1 LIQTQAKPLTA
12 LSEATTPFIAT
23 GSPSELQRV
32 VVVLGVYLAEE
43 GCSTYDLP

>member
-12 LSEATTPFIAT
+12 SSEATTPFIAT
-23 GSPSELQRV
+23 GRPSELQRV
-32 VVVLGVYLAEE
+32 VAVLGVYSAEG